1 MTEQAPCRV
10 GTNTDESMNAKE
22 SENWGLTNRLVV
34 TTIVTTLTQRGKALQ
49 KQIESEPTSMISS
62 RFAVAIHILA
72 LLEVGK
78 DAHTTSDFLAQSI
91 GTNAVV
97 VRRIAKMLEKAG
109 LIQIH
114 AGIGGAELIK
124 RLDDIRLLDV
134 YRAVDVV
141 DAEGIFAIHAHP
153 HPACPVGAHI
163 QATLE
168 GTFMAARH
176 ALEEVLAQQTLRDVV
191 QDLTQR
197 NAAPL

>member
-1 MTEQAPCRV
+1 
-10 GTNTDESMNAKE
+10 
-22 SENWGLTNRLVV
+22 
-34 TTIVTTLTQRGKALQ
+34 
-49 KQIESEPTSMISS
+49 MISS

-78 DAHTTSDFLAQSI
+78 DMHTTSDFLAQSI

-114 AGIGGAELIK
+114 AGVGGAELAK
-124 RLDDIRLLDV
+124 ALDDIHLLDV

-141 DAEGIFAIHAHP
+141 DAEGLFAIHTHP
-153 HPACPVGAHI
+153 HPACPVSAHI

-168 GTFMAARH
+168 STFAEARR
-176 ALEEVLAQQTLRDVV
+176 ALEQVLQQQTLRDIIE
-191 QDLTQR
+191 DLTQR
-197 NAAPL
+197 NSAPL